1 MATVRKRPCSLKLFQ
16 FRLFLLS
23 TCFLISFLSPDHF
36 TSLPFYIFIS
46 FAYIVEYLL
55 NARTQ
60 PSSFTSSI
68 NLFPLY
74 RFSEKNK
81 ERMETSTYFQKPFK
95 TTIYLFLFFFLSF
108 FYYILPAG
116 IPWRDCAFRIETKEL
131 SYSNPPFFFS
141 CFVSLFRKSP
151 RVKGLRTA
159 NSRISFRGG
168 FVLLQKISDAIIPNP
183 GNGISKV
190 FSKLSP
196 PPFPYFR
203 NRRFKRNQMSDVQ
216 SGVRHRH

>member
-46 FAYIVEYLL
+46 FAYLVEYLL

-74 RFSEKNK
+74 RFPEKIKK
-81 ERMETSTYFQKPFK
+81 EWKPQPISKNLSKRLFIYFSPSF
-95 TTIYLFLFFFLSF
+95 F
-108 FYYILPAG
+108 FYYFLPAG

-190 FSKLSP
+190 FSKLPPSP
-196 PPFPYFR
+196 TSGIDGSSGT
-203 NRRFKRNQMSDVQ
+203 KCQTSNQACATGINDQ
-216 SGVRHRH
+216 

>member
-108 FYYILPAG
+108 FIISSLQESPEEIVHFELKQKNLA
-116 IPWRDCAFRIETKEL
+116 IRIRH
-131 SYSNPPFFFS
+131 FFS

-216 SGVRHRH
+216 SGMRHRH